1 MVLGLVAAEAAD
13 PPSVTVATSSMI
25 AVLGLVAINGFFVAA
40 EFSLVT
46 VDRGRLR
53 QLAESGDR
61 GARGIQAAVRKL
73 SFQLSGAQL
82 GITITS
88 LLLGVLAEPAIAHLL
103 APGVGEAVAVA
114 LALALA
120 TVAQM
125 VLGELVP
132 KNAALARPL
141 QVARLSVPP
150 QRVFSA
156 LFGPLIR
163 AFNGAA
169 NAMVRAL
176 GAQPQEELA
185 SARSPEEL
193 SLLLRL
199 SADAGTL
206 PPSTAAMLH
215 RALRFTEKTAAEAMT
230 PRTDCVTAPSS
241 GTVADLLALARR
253 TGHLRYPVQ
262 GPDLDDIAGTASVVD
277 ALGVPAGAREST
289 PLSSITRPPVLVPES
304 LDLTLLLPR
313 LRDAGAELAVVVDEY
328 GGFAGIVSYEDL
340 AEEIVGELADEYDTA
355 DAESGEPAPRRLQPG
370 GTASVPAG
378 LRTDE
383 LEERTGFAMPD
394 GPYETLAGLILDRLG
409 RLPEVGDEVA
419 VNGWTLR
426 VTGMQPHRIE
436 RVELTAPTEM
446 ADR

>member
-1 MVLGLVAAEAAD
+1 MIVDLVLLAA
-13 PPSVTVATSSMI
+13 
-25 AVLGLVAINGFFVAA
+25 AVLLIVANGFFVAA

-53 QLAESGDR
+53 QLAERGDR
-61 GARGIQAAVRKL
+61 GARGIQAAVRRL

-88 LLLGVLAEPAIAHLL
+88 LLLGVLAEPAIADLL
-103 APGVGEAVAVA
+103 HPAIGALPGLHAEQTSEAVAVA
-114 LALALA
+114 LALLLA

-156 LFGPLIR
+156 LFAPLIR

-169 NAMVRAL
+169 NALVRAL

-199 SADAGTL
+199 SAEAGTL

-215 RALRFTEKTAAEAMT
+215 RALRFGEKTAAEAMT
-230 PRTDCVTAPSS
+230 PRTDCVSVPANGTA
-241 GTVADLLALARR
+241 ADLLATARIS
-253 TGHLRYPVQ
+253 GHLRYPVR
-262 GPDLDDIAGTASVVD
+262 GPDVDDIAGIATVVD
-277 ALGVPAGAREST
+277 ALGVPAGT
-289 PLSSITRPPVLVPES
+289 PLAEIVRPPVLVPES
-304 LDLTLLLPR
+304 LGLTEVLAQ
-313 LRDAGAELAVVVDEY
+313 LRGGGEELAVVVDEY

-340 AEEIVGELADEYDTA
+340 AEEVVGELADEYDTA
-355 DAESGEPAPRRLQPG
+355 DAESAEPAPQRLEPG
-370 GTASVPAG
+370 QAADVPAG
-378 LRTDE
+378 LRGDE
-383 LEERTGFAMPD
+383 VEERTGFAMPE
-394 GPYETLAGLILDRLG
+394 GPYETLAGLVLERLG
-409 RLPEVGDEVA
+409 RLPEVGDEVS
-419 VNGWTLR
+419 VDGWRLR

-436 RVELTAPTEM
+436 RVELTAPAEL
-446 ADR
+446 AER